1 MRQAGRDPSRLRQDN
16 RNTPTQPGMFGLVVT
31 TRRMGQAGQAGG
43 KKKDKLIVAL
53 VGSSRAPAVAGDRR
67 C

>member
-1 MRQAGRDPSRLRQDN
+1 
-16 RNTPTQPGMFGLVVT
+16 MFGLVVT